1 MEKYFLILTEEGKL
15 ILLTKNYTYQ
25 DTIDY
30 IVMEFKKDYDVSS
43 PVVDNVVS
51 NSYENLLLF
60 KTDFLRAFRNKKL
73 KESDSLWIEAL
84 SKKKGLDEVENYKQQ
99 LRDLPQTLNVENMT
113 LEEISNAV
121 KSIQAPVI

>member
-15 ILLTKNYTYQ
+15 ILLTKDYTYQ

-30 IVMEFKKDYDVSS
+30 VIMEFKKDYDVSS
-43 PVVDNVVS
+43 PIVDNAVS

-60 KTDFLRAFRNKKL
+60 KTDFLRALRNKKL
-73 KESDSLWIEAL
+73 KESDLLWIEAS
-84 SKKKGLDEVENYKQQ
+84 SKKKDLDKVESYKQQ

-121 KSIQAPVI
+121 KSIQVPVI